1 MTVPIDLPSS
11 NSGNDT
17 DVYAP
22 LLHHPVAAC
31 PYQKK
36 LNNAE
41 MTGVQ
46 AEHNNM
52 TTAKTIKQFNK
63 KIVPHNNSSYI

>member
-1 MTVPIDLPSS
+1 MTVPPDLPSS
-11 NSGNDT
+11 NPGNDT

-36 LNNAE
+36 LNTAE

-46 AEHNNM
+46 AKHNNM
-52 TTAKTIKQFNK
+52 TTVKAITTF
-63 KIVPHNNSSYI
+63 

>member
-1 MTVPIDLPSS
+1 MTVPTDMPTS
-11 NSGNDT
+11 NPGKDTDVLT

-36 LNNAE
+36 LNTAE
-41 MTGVQ
+41 ITGVQ
-46 AEHNNM
+46 AKHN
-52 TTAKTIKQFNK
+52 TTTVETTTI
-63 KIVPHNNSSYI
+63 